1 MHTSLS
7 RALFSVFILSL
18 SFGGIALAAEEPLSI
33 TNVNFSADYDTATVT
48 LSRDPGTKTSLQSR
62 IYRDTDNAVVS
73 NMVALQSGRI
83 LTMSGFRSKLDIG
96 GEGAYRIDFVP
107 CPESMHFT
115 SADART
121 GCGPTYTFSLLY
133 TLSDEPVSISSVSF
147 SADYDTA
154 TITLSHDPGTKTSL
168 EYDLYKGNEMNKR
181 RDGGTL
187 QSGRVIQLSGFRYSF
202 DIEGY
207 GTYVIKFAACPEET
221 HFSGSGIRSDC
232 GPIYTS
238 TLQYSGQEEDRV
250 ICGISFPEGGRQCEE
265 NMRLSECQAKNGMT
279 FISTQACWGY
289 SSTGTWGDFP
299 VTASRISANSAVL
312 STTRSAQANE
322 YYNASC
328 SPYTGYEESDGF
340 TKSTSIMVNNLKP
353 NTKYICRMYVFPSAS
368 GGNTN
373 GRSADVVFTT
383 TSSSS
388 YSSSSSS
395 FSSSSS
401 WSSSSSGRLPP
412 AGYEDEVLTNFDAYA
427 NPFPDTNLFNL
438 SGKAA
443 AELYRRAIIGGFPD
457 GEFKGSRPVNRA
469 EAAKFLLL
477 SRFPSV
483 DEVSNN
489 GRFPDVL
496 DSQWYTKYVVTAA
509 AKGIINGYPDGFFRP
524 ADQVNTAEFL
534 KMLSLTFGLQLNM
547 SHRFNDV
554 PAGSWFEP
562 YAGIAQS
569 YNLFPNRS
577 TSLFP
582 GNALSREEVAVAIYQ
597 YLSNR

>member
-1 MHTSLS
+1 MRVGASPLY
-7 RALFSVFILSL
+7 FIP
-18 SFGGIALAAEEPLSI
+18 GQEPKLE
-33 TNVNFSADYDTATVT
+33 NFS
-48 LSRDPGTKTSLQSR
+48 
-62 IYRDTDNAVVS
+62 
-73 NMVALQSGRI
+73 
-83 LTMSGFRSKLDIG
+83 
-96 GEGAYRIDFVP
+96 
-107 CPESMHFT
+107 
-115 SADART
+115 
-121 GCGPTYTFSLLY
+121 
-133 TLSDEPVSISSVSF
+133 
-147 SADYDTA
+147 
-154 TITLSHDPGTKTSL
+154 
-168 EYDLYKGNEMNKR
+168 
-181 RDGGTL
+181 
-187 QSGRVIQLSGFRYSF
+187 QLSS
-202 DIEGY
+202 
-207 GTYVIKFAACPEET
+207 
-221 HFSGSGIRSDC
+221 
-232 GPIYTS
+232 
-238 TLQYSGQEEDRV
+238 
-250 ICGISFPEGGRQCEE
+250 
-265 NMRLSECQAKNGMT
+265 
-279 FISTQACWGY
+279 
-289 SSTGTWGDFP
+289 
-299 VTASRISANSAVL
+299 
-312 STTRSAQANE
+312 
-322 YYNASC
+322 
-328 SPYTGYEESDGF
+328 
-340 TKSTSIMVNNLKP
+340 
-353 NTKYICRMYVFPSAS
+353 
-368 GGNTN
+368 
-373 GRSADVVFTT
+373 
-383 TSSSS
+383 SSSS